1 MFIPAEI
8 FFLQQ
13 PEPGFEASRIFV
25 APIARIKC
33 FLICFSLINLNMK
46 PVIPMRFRPICLII
60 ALLALT
66 TSASIA
72 QNYVVFD
79 SIDQL
84 QSYIEREKDATL
96 VINFWATWCKPCVE
110 ELPIFEEL
118 NRMYDDQDLK
128 IILVSL
134 DFKSQLER
142 KFVPFLKSKAL
153 ESDVVLLADQDVD
166 TWIPMF
172 DDMWDGALPATLVLN
187 GKQRIF
193 VTGEFSSVEEL
204 KKLVESLK
212 AETPRF
218 RSPVTCGSKLAGQ

>member
-1 MFIPAEI
+1 
-8 FFLQQ
+8 
-13 PEPGFEASRIFV
+13 
-25 APIARIKC
+25 
-33 FLICFSLINLNMK
+33 
-46 PVIPMRFRPICLII
+46 MRFRPICLII

-96 VINFWATWCKPCVE
+96 VINFWATWCKPCVA

-118 NRMYDDQDLK
+118 HRMYDDQDLK

-204 KKLVESLK
+204 KKVVESLK

>member
-1 MFIPAEI
+1 
-8 FFLQQ
+8 
-13 PEPGFEASRIFV
+13 
-25 APIARIKC
+25 
-33 FLICFSLINLNMK
+33 MK

-60 ALLALT
+60 AILALT
-66 TSASIA
+66 TSVSTG

-84 QSYIEREKDATL
+84 QSYIEREKDATM

-118 NRMYDDQDLK
+118 NKMYDDQDLK
-128 IILVSL
+128 VILVSL

-142 KFVPFLKSKAL
+142 KFVPFLKSRSL

-172 DDMWDGALPATLVLN
+172 DEIWDGALPATLVLN

-193 VTGEFSSVEEL
+193 VTGAFSSVAEL
-204 KKLVESLK
+204 KKVVDSLK
-212 AETPRF
+212 AGTPRF
-218 RSPVTCGSKLAGQ
+218 SSPVTCGSKLAGQ

>member
-1 MFIPAEI
+1 
-8 FFLQQ
+8 
-13 PEPGFEASRIFV
+13 
-25 APIARIKC
+25 
-33 FLICFSLINLNMK
+33 
-46 PVIPMRFRPICLII
+46 
-60 ALLALT
+60 
-66 TSASIA
+66 
-72 QNYVVFD
+72 
-79 SIDQL
+79 
-84 QSYIEREKDATL
+84 
-96 VINFWATWCKPCVE
+96 
-110 ELPIFEEL
+110 
-118 NRMYDDQDLK
+118 QDLK

-142 KFVPFLKSKAL
+142 KFVPFLKNKAL
-153 ESDVVLLADQDVD
+153 ESEVVLLADQDVD

>member
-1 MFIPAEI
+1 MKLYLLCLLIAFACP
-8 FFLQQ
+8 LQQ
-13 PEPGFEASRIFV
+13 GNAQTTEAISFEQAYTYWQ
-25 APIARIKC
+25 AGHGDT
-33 FLICFSLINLNMK
+33 
-46 PVIPMRFRPICLII
+46 
-60 ALLALT
+60 LL
-66 TSASIA
+66 
-72 QNYVVFD
+72 
-79 SIDQL
+79 
-84 QSYIEREKDATL
+84 L
-96 VINFWATWCKPCVE
+96 VNFWATWCKPCVE

-142 KFVPFLKSKAL
+142 RFIPFLKSNSL

-193 VTGEFSSVEEL
+193 ITGAFSSLEEL
-204 KKLVESLK
+204 KKVVDSLK
-212 AETPRF
+212 ADTPRF
-218 RSPVTCGSKLAGQ
+218 RNPVTCGSKLVGQ

>member
-1 MFIPAEI
+1 MKHRMLLLVIAGVLGAGGGWLFTEQVLKAGSADQAPATPPQGAAMI
-8 FFLQQ
+8 GLTR
-13 PEPGFEASRIFV
+13 PD
-25 APIARIKC
+25 
-33 FLICFSLINLNMK
+33 FSLGGTTGQ
-46 PVIPMRFRPICLII
+46 LISS
-60 ALLALT
+60 ADFDGQVLL
-66 TSASIA
+66 
-72 QNYVVFD
+72 
-79 SIDQL
+79 
-84 QSYIEREKDATL
+84 
-96 VINFWATWCKPCVE
+96 INFWATWCKPCVE

-204 KKLVESLK
+204 KKVVESLK

>member
-1 MFIPAEI
+1 
-8 FFLQQ
+8 
-13 PEPGFEASRIFV
+13 
-25 APIARIKC
+25 
-33 FLICFSLINLNMK
+33 MK

-60 ALLALT
+60 AILALT
-66 TSASIA
+66 TSVSTG

-84 QSYIEREKDATL
+84 QSYIEREKDATV

-118 NRMYDDQDLK
+118 NKMYDDQDLK
-128 IILVSL
+128 VILVSL

-142 KFVPFLKSKAL
+142 KFVPFLKSRSL
-153 ESDVVLLADQDVD
+153 ESEVVLLADQDVD
-166 TWIPMF
+166 TWIPTF

-193 VTGEFSSVEEL
+193 VTGSFSSVEEL
-204 KKLVESLK
+204 RKVVESLK

>member
-1 MFIPAEI
+1 M
-8 FFLQQ
+8 
-13 PEPGFEASRIFV
+13 
-25 APIARIKC
+25 
-33 FLICFSLINLNMK
+33 
-46 PVIPMRFRPICLII
+46 
-60 ALLALT
+60 LT

-79 SIDQL
+79 SIHQL

-204 KKLVESLK
+204 KKVVESLK

>member
-1 MFIPAEI
+1 MSLMVRPLRPSLVFILFAV
-8 FFLQQ
+8 FLCNSFPLRAQD
-13 PEPGFEASRIFV
+13 FV
-25 APIARIKC
+25 IYDNIEQLQARIAR
-33 FLICFSLINLNMK
+33 
-46 PVIPMRFRPICLII
+46 
-60 ALLALT
+60 AGDT
-66 TSASIA
+66 
-72 QNYVVFD
+72 
-79 SIDQL
+79 
-84 QSYIEREKDATL
+84 TL
-96 VINFWATWCKPCVE
+96 VLNFWATWCKPCVE
-110 ELPIFEEL
+110 ELPCFDEL
-118 NRMYDDQDLK
+118 RDYYGPQNVQIVL
-128 IILVSL
+128 ISL

-142 KFVPFLKSKAL
+142 KFVPFLKSKSL

-204 KKLVESLK
+204 KKVVESLK

>member
-1 MFIPAEI
+1 
-8 FFLQQ
+8 
-13 PEPGFEASRIFV
+13 
-25 APIARIKC
+25 
-33 FLICFSLINLNMK
+33 MK
-46 PVIPMRFRPICLII
+46 PVIPVRFRPICLII
-60 ALLALT
+60 AILALT
-66 TSASIA
+66 APASYG

-84 QSYIEREKDATL
+84 QSYIERDKDATL

-142 KFVPFLKSKAL
+142 RFVPFLKSNAL

-172 DDMWDGALPATLVLN
+172 DEMWDGALPATLVLN
-187 GKQRIF
+187 GKHRIF
-193 VTGEFSSVEEL
+193 VTGAFSSVEEL
-204 KKLVESLK
+204 RRVVESLRV
-212 AETPRF
+212 ETPRF
-218 RSPVTCGSKLAGQ
+218 RTPVTCGSKLAGQ

>member
-1 MFIPAEI
+1 
-8 FFLQQ
+8 
-13 PEPGFEASRIFV
+13 
-25 APIARIKC
+25 
-33 FLICFSLINLNMK
+33 
-46 PVIPMRFRPICLII
+46 MRFRPICLII

-128 IILVSL
+128 II
-134 DFKSQLER
+134 
-142 KFVPFLKSKAL
+142 
-153 ESDVVLLADQDVD
+153 
-166 TWIPMF
+166 
-172 DDMWDGALPATLVLN
+172 
-187 GKQRIF
+187 
-193 VTGEFSSVEEL
+193 
-204 KKLVESLK
+204 
-212 AETPRF
+212 
-218 RSPVTCGSKLAGQ
+218 